1 MGELKA
7 YRVGAL
13 STSHTYRFSAR
24 TSSQVNI
31 RTPAG
36 CRQIAV
42 LRRGNGALRAQPSG
56 HARGCRST
64 LVDAGG
70 GHGGERD

>member
-1 MGELKA
+1 VGELKA

-13 STSHTYRFSAR
+13 STSHTCRFSAL
-24 TSSQVNI
+24 TSSQVNT

-42 LRRGNGALRAQPSG
+42 LRRGNGALGAQPSG
-56 HARGCRST
+56 QACGCRST
-64 LVDAGG
+64 VVDAGG
-70 GHGGERD
+70 GRGGERG